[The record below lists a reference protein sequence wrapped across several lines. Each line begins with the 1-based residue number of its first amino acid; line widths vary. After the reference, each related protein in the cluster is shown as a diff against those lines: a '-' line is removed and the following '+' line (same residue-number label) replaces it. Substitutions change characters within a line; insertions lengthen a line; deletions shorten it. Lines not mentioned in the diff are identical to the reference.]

1 MDDSPDNNRQAKF
14 YNRLNEFK
22 KFTLR
27 TVNAKRKMRTV
38 YNNAKNLFN
47 KLLSIYYIDYI
58 NITDEEK
65 EKMAEKC
72 NPNNL
77 LIKGH

>member
-1 MDDSPDNNRQAKF
+1 MK
-14 YNRLNEFK
+14 
-22 KFTLR
+22 TL
-27 TVNAKRKMRTV
+27 

-58 NITDEEK
+58 NIPDEEK
-65 EKMAEKC
+65 EKVAEKY

-77 LIKGH
+77 LIKGHWFIESKKENKEKK

>member
-1 MDDSPDNNRQAKF
+1 MK
-14 YNRLNEFK
+14 
-22 KFTLR
+22 
-27 TVNAKRKMRTV
+27 TV
-38 YNNAKNLFN
+38 YNNAKHLFN

-65 EKMAEKC
+65 EKMAGKC

-77 LIKGH
+77 LIKGHWFIESKKENKKKK

>member
-27 TVNAKRKMRTV
+27 TVNRKKKMKTV
-38 YNNAKNLFN
+38 YNNAKHLFN